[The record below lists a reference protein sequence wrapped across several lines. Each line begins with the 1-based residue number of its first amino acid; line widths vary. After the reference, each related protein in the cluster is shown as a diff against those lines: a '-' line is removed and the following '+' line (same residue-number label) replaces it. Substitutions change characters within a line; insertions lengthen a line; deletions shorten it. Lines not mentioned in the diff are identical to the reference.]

1 MILIMV
7 VNWNALNLTLIN
19 MHAER
24 KKHHSASHL
33 QLYAALVEMLPTFVA
48 VTVVPLL
55 STVRNVLRIHTP
67 ADFSYIGLK
76 FTR

>member
-1 MILIMV
+1 M
-7 VNWNALNLTLIN
+7 LTVSVESL
-19 MHAER
+19 
-24 KKHHSASHL
+24 HL
-33 QLYAALVEMLPTFVA
+33 PLTTLVEMLPSFIV
-48 VTVVPLL
+48 VTVVPLP